1 MYICEVCNYK
11 TVRKQ
16 NLNRHFQSKKHQRN
30 ITRVNIDDNTNENE
44 NNKKHEH
51 KRAQVEH
58 KRAQVEHKRAQIDH
72 KRAQKKFNCKYC
84 DKIFTSN
91 ASLKRHI
98 KKYCKV
104 RNSKIKSLEEKERE
118 LINKELEMTR
128 ILNYKDKE
136 LESKD
141 KEVSEILES
150 KNKILESKNKILEN
164 QEKYKKEIKD
174 LQNRLMDTQKDFI
187 EYAKDTKKNS
197 VSNIYYIQNN
207 FKNAMTMNQVL
218 DNWNIS
224 YHDMIKAGMKG
235 FITGCTEL
243 IDNEFIKDK
252 SIEERPIHCLDISR
266 GVFMYHDEEIG
277 WVKHSPSDLDNVITN
292 IDNKFCNFNR
302 DYQEDEP
309 KDETIRKMKEDTIK
323 DDIGIYHVTLDKM
336 NEFIPAKYKRTDDK
350 DSDYTKSKKKIIKNI
365 ALKCA
370 FTKPNKDDENTV
382 LSVD

>member
-1 MYICEVCNYK
+1 
-11 TVRKQ
+11 
-16 NLNRHFQSKKHQRN
+16 
-30 ITRVNIDDNTNENE
+30 
-44 NNKKHEH
+44 
-51 KRAQVEH
+51 
-58 KRAQVEHKRAQIDH
+58 
-72 KRAQKKFNCKYC
+72 
-84 DKIFTSN
+84 
-91 ASLKRHI
+91 
-98 KKYCKV
+98 
-104 RNSKIKSLEEKERE
+104 
-118 LINKELEMTR
+118 
-128 ILNYKDKE
+128 
-136 LESKD
+136 
-141 KEVSEILES
+141 
-150 KNKILESKNKILEN
+150 
-164 QEKYKKEIKD
+164 
-174 LQNRLMDTQKDFI
+174 
-187 EYAKDTKKNS
+187 KDTKKNS

-309 KDETIRKMKEDTIK
+309 KDETLRKMKEDTIK
-323 DDIGIYHVTLDKM
+323 DDIGIYHTTLDKM

-350 DSDYTKSKKKIIKNI
+350 DSDYTKSKNKIIKNI

-370 FTKPNKDDENTV
+370 FTKPNKDDEN
-382 LSVD
+382 SVCQ

>member
-1 MYICEVCNYK
+1 MYKCDICNYVAK
-11 TVRKQ
+11 RKY
-16 NLNRHFQSKKHQRN
+16 HFDKHILTKKHQRN
-30 ITRVNIDDNTNENE
+30 ITQVNIDENTTEDD
-44 NNKKHEH
+44 NNKKILQNAPKLLQNAPKLLQNAPKNNE
-51 KRAQVEH
+51 KS
-58 KRAQVEHKRAQIDH
+58 
-72 KRAQKKFNCKYC
+72 KKFECEYCNKKFIRKFNLKKHYNRCK
-84 DKIFTSN
+84 
-91 ASLKRHI
+91 A
-98 KKYCKV
+98 KKC
-104 RNSKIKSLEEKERE
+104 RIKSLEEKERE
-118 LINKELEMTR
+118 LINKELEMTK
-128 ILNYKDKE
+128 II
-136 LESKD
+136 ESKD
-141 KEVSEILES
+141 KEVNEILES

-187 EYAKDTKKNS
+187 EYAKDTKKSS

-224 YHDMIKAGMKG
+224 YHDMINAGMKG
-235 FITGCTEL
+235 FVSGCTEL

-266 GVFMYHDEEIG
+266 CVFMYHDEEIG

-370 FTKPNKDDENTV
+370 FTKPNKDDENAICQ
-382 LSVD
+382 

>member
-1 MYICEVCNYK
+1 LPSNA
-11 TVRKQ
+11 
-16 NLNRHFQSKKHQRN
+16 LKH
-30 ITRVNIDDNTNENE
+30 
-44 NNKKHEH
+44 NKIKEF
-51 KRAQVEH
+51 
-58 KRAQVEHKRAQIDH
+58 I
-72 KRAQKKFNCKYC
+72 CKYC
-84 DKIFTSN
+84 NKDFLRKYH
-91 ASLKRHI
+91 LERHI
-98 KKYCKV
+98 NKYCKIKK
-104 RNSKIKSLEEKERE
+104 SKIKSLEEKERE
-118 LINKELEMTR
+118 LNGIKRKLINKELEMTK
-128 ILNYKDKE
+128 II
-136 LESKD
+136 ESKD
-141 KEVSEILES
+141 KEVSE
-150 KNKILESKNKILEN
+150 ILESKNKILEN

-266 GVFMYHDEEIG
+266 CVFMYHDEEIG

-292 IDNKFCNFNR
+292 IDNKFCIFNR

-309 KDETIRKMKEDTIK
+309 KDKTLRKMKEDTIK
-323 DDIGIYHVTLDKM
+323 DDIGIYHATLDKM

-370 FTKPNKDDENTV
+370 FTKPNKDDEN
-382 LSVD
+382 SVCQ

>member
-1 MYICEVCNYK
+1 MYKCEVCNYSINHK
-11 TVRKQ
+11 SSWKKHILT
-16 NLNRHFQSKKHQRN
+16 KKHQRN
-30 ITRVNIDDNTNENE
+30 ITRRYADDNTKGGDNIII
-44 NNKKHEH
+44 
-51 KRAQVEH
+51 Q
-58 KRAQVEHKRAQIDH
+58 EHKRAQIEH
-72 KRAQKKFNCKYC
+72 KRAQNEHKRAQNEHKRAQNEHKRGQKKYKCHDCN
-84 DKIFTSN
+84 KIFSSN
-91 ASLKRHI
+91 AILKRHI
-98 KKYCKV
+98 KKYCK
-104 RNSKIKSLEEKERE
+104 IKKEKKEELYNINKKLQLLLEEKNE
-118 LINKELEMTR
+118 
-128 ILNYKDKE
+128 
-136 LESKD
+136 
-141 KEVSEILES
+141 EVNE
-150 KNKILESKNKILEN
+150 ILEN

-187 EYAKDTKKNS
+187 EYAKDTKKSS

-224 YHDMIKAGMKG
+224 YHDMINAGMKG
-235 FITGCTEL
+235 FVSGCTEL

-266 GVFMYHDEEIG
+266 CVFMYHDEEIG

-309 KDETIRKMKEDTIK
+309 KDEIIRKMKEDTIK

-382 LSVD
+382 SSVD